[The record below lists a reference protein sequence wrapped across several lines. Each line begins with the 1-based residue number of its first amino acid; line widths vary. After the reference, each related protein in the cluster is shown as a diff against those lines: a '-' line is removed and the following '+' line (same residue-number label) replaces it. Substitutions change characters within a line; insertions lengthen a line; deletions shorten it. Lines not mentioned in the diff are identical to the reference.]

1 MGNGWLKREIAKGVT
16 GLLAL
21 RLDGAP
27 AADAAT
33 KTADIWLVAM
43 TKGREWNEEQD
54 APRIAKAFE
63 TLFANCERWPPP
75 ALLLRELPIQ
85 PVEQRYIKQKRTEEQ
100 IRTGNEALD
109 QLMAGMKRRADP
121 GAALKT
127 DAEIQESKKQ
137 AMAAFAELQDRAS
150 KPMNME
156 QHQ

>member
-1 MGNGWLKREIAKGVT
+1 MSNGWLKREIAKGVT

-43 TKGREWNEEQD
+43 TKGREWNEDRD
-54 APRIAKAFE
+54 ASRIAKAFE
-63 TLFANCERWPPP
+63 SLFANCERWPPP

-85 PVEQRYIKQKRTEEQ
+85 PVEQRYIKQQRTEEQ

-109 QLMAGMKRRADP
+109 QLMAGMKRRANP

-127 DAEIQESKKQ
+127 DNEIQESKKQ
-137 AMAAFAELQDRAS
+137 AMAAFAELQAKAS

-156 QHQ
+156 QH

>member
-43 TKGREWNEEQD
+43 TKGREWNEERD
-54 APRIAKAFE
+54 ASRIAKAFE

-75 ALLLRELPIQ
+75 ALLLRELPTQ
-85 PVEQRYIKQKRTEEQ
+85 PVEQHYIKQKRTEEQ

-109 QLMAGMKRRADP
+109 QLMAGMKRRANPD
-121 GAALKT
+121 AALKS
-127 DAEIQESKKQ
+127 DNEIEESKKQ
-137 AMAAFAELQDRAS
+137 AMAAFAELQGKAS
-150 KPMNME
+150 KPTDME
-156 QHQ
+156 QQQ

>member
-1 MGNGWLKREIAKGVT
+1 MDNSWLKREIAKGVT

-43 TKGREWNEEQD
+43 TKGREWNEHQD
-54 APRIAKAFE
+54 ASRISKAFE

-85 PVEQRYIKQKRTEEQ
+85 PVEQRYIKQERTEKQ
-100 IRTGNEALD
+100 IQTGNEALD
-109 QLMAGMKRRADP
+109 QIMAGMKRRANS

-127 DAEIQESKKQ
+127 DHEIEDSKKQ
-137 AMAAFAELQDRAS
+137 ALVALAELVNLGTQQTS
-150 KPMNME
+150 ME
-156 QHQ
+156 DI

>member
-1 MGNGWLKREIAKGVT
+1 MDNSWLKREIAKGVT

-43 TKGREWNEEQD
+43 TKGREWNEDQD
-54 APRIAKAFE
+54 ALRIAKAFE

-75 ALLLRELPIQ
+75 ALLLRELPIH
-85 PVEQRYIKQKRTEEQ
+85 PVERRYIRQKRTEEQ
-100 IRTGNEALD
+100 IRTGNKALD
-109 QLMAGMKRRADP
+109 ELTARMKRRADP
-121 GAALKT
+121 GTALKT
-127 DAEIQESKKQ
+127 DSEIQESRKQ

-156 QHQ
+156 QH

>member
-1 MGNGWLKREIAKGVT
+1 MDSGWLKREIAKGVT

-43 TKGREWNEEQD
+43 TKGREWNEKQD
-54 APRIAKAFE
+54 ASRIAKAFE

-85 PVEQRYIKQKRTEEQ
+85 PVEQRYIKQERTEKQ
-100 IRTGNEALD
+100 IQTGNEALD
-109 QLMAGMKRRADP
+109 QIMAGMKRRANP

-127 DAEIQESKKQ
+127 DDEIEDSKKQ
-137 AMAAFAELQDRAS
+137 AFEALAELANQGTQQTS
-150 KPMNME
+150 ME
-156 QHQ
+156 DI

>member
-1 MGNGWLKREIAKGVT
+1 MNNSWLKREIAKGVT

-43 TKGREWNEEQD
+43 TKGREWDEKQD

-85 PVEQRYIKQKRTEEQ
+85 PVEQRYIKQQRTEKQ
-100 IRTGNEALD
+100 IQTGNKALD
-109 QLMAGMKRRADP
+109 QIMSGMKRRSNP

-127 DAEIQESKKQ
+127 DNEIEDSKKQ
-137 AMAAFAELQDRAS
+137 ALAVLAELAIQGNQQTS
-150 KPMNME
+150 ME
-156 QHQ
+156 DY

>member
-1 MGNGWLKREIAKGVT
+1 MDNSWLKREIAKGVT

-43 TKGREWNEEQD
+43 TKGREWNEKQD
-54 APRIAKAFE
+54 ASRIAKAFE

-85 PVEQRYIKQKRTEEQ
+85 PVEQRYIKQERTEKQ
-100 IRTGNEALD
+100 IQTGNEALD
-109 QLMAGMKRRADP
+109 QIMAGMKRRANP

-127 DAEIQESKKQ
+127 DDEIEDSKKL
-137 AMAAFAELQDRAS
+137 AFEALAELANQGTQQTS
-150 KPMNME
+150 ME
-156 QHQ
+156 DI

>member
-1 MGNGWLKREIAKGVT
+1 MNNSWLKREIAKGVT

-43 TKGREWNEEQD
+43 TKGREWNEKQD
-54 APRIAKAFE
+54 ASRIAKAFE

-85 PVEQRYIKQKRTEEQ
+85 PVEQRYIKQERTEKQ
-100 IRTGNEALD
+100 IQTGNEALD
-109 QLMAGMKRRADP
+109 QIMAGMKRRANP

-127 DAEIQESKKQ
+127 DDEIEDSKKQ
-137 AMAAFAELQDRAS
+137 ALEVLAELANQGTQQTS
-150 KPMNME
+150 ME
-156 QHQ
+156 DI